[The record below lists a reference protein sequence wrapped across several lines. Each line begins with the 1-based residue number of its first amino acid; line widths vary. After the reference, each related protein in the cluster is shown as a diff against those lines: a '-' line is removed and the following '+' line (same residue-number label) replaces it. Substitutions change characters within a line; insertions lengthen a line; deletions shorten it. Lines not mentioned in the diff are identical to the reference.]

1 MGVQTGIQAV
11 LLAGDRG
18 YSRSV
23 KGRSKAFVEVRGKP
37 MLVHVL
43 ETLLHTPEVNEVF
56 IVADAIRLEKALA
69 DFGCLELAAAVSCPV
84 HIVPQRES
92 LLENV
97 WHAFLRTLPPREDPD
112 HAVLVVPSDIP
123 LVVPEELSAFLS
135 LARVA
140 DADHVVGLTPES
152 ALDLFEPTDD
162 TPGVHMACF
171 NLAEGRFRQNNLN
184 WVRPLRMGHR
194 QYIQDMYE
202 NRYQKELGP
211 MLRLAARIVRQE
223 WRNVWVLFPYLLM
236 HIAGV
241 LDRRGHR
248 AMSDR
253 VRRFVSLR
261 TVERG
266 IGAMLRT
273 RFATVETA
281 FGGAAL
287 DVDNDEDLE
296 VVDKM
301 IEPWKAMQV
310 RNARLAAGGPS

>member
-1 MGVQTGIQAV
+1 MGIQAV

-18 YSRSV
+18 HSRSV
-23 KGRSKAFVEVRGKP
+23 KGRSKAFVNVRGKP

-43 ETLLHTPEVNEVF
+43 ETLLHTPEVTEVF
-56 IVADAIRLEKALA
+56 VVADAIRLEKVLA
-69 DFGCLELAAAVSCPV
+69 DFGCLELAAAASCPIHV
-84 HIVPQRES
+84 VPQRES

-97 WHAFLRTLPPREDPD
+97 WNAFLRTLPPREDPD
-112 HAVLVVPSDIP
+112 HAVLIVPSDIP
-123 LVVPEELSAFLS
+123 LVVPEELSAFLAA
-135 LARVA
+135 ARRA

-152 ALDLFEPTDD
+152 ALELFAPTD
-162 TPGVHMACF
+162 TAPGVRMACF
-171 NLAEGRFRQNNLN
+171 NLAEGRLRQNNLN

-202 NRYQKELGP
+202 NRYQKELGAT
-211 MLRLAARIVRQE
+211 LRLAVRIVRKE
-223 WRNVWVLFPYLLM
+223 WRNLWVLFPYLLM
-236 HIAGV
+236 HLAGV
-241 LDRRGHR
+241 LDRRGYR
-248 AMSDR
+248 PASDW
-253 VRRFVSLR
+253 VRSFVSLR

-287 DVDNDEDLE
+287 DVDNDEDLD

-310 RNARLAAGGPS
+310 RNARLAAGGRS